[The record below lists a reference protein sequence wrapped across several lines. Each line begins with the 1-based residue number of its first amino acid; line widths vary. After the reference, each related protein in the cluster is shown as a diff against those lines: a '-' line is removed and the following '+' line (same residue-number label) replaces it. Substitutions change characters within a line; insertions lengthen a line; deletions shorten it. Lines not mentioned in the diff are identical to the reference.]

1 MSDSN
6 GNNSFMRKAIDL
18 FAGCGGLSE
27 GLRHAAFHVIH
38 AVEILETARSTYKLN
53 HSSTT
58 VDTDIRM
65 VNADDIL
72 HKHALLPGELD
83 LLAACPPCQGF
94 SAIRTKNQKAADDE
108 RNDLIFEVSRLAS
121 TLLPKAILIENV
133 PQIIQDYR
141 FDKFVSILKEKGYA
155 VNYGVLDAQ
164 NFSVPQRRKR
174 MILIACRLGNI
185 PIPQDSRRKITVRE
199 AIGKLPP
206 SDSDHHIRLHNM
218 RQQLSAIVQ
227 QRINLIKKNRCELP
241 RELVL
246 KCHIKYSSGFKDVY
260 GRMSWDDVSPTI
272 TRSSHNPSKGRFIHP
287 SENRGLTLF
296 EALLLQGF
304 PPHFR
309 FPENIGIGK
318 IASMI
323 GEAVPPPMAQ
333 AQAEH
338 IHKYLDLF
346 EQAKANG

>member
-1 MSDSN
+1 
-6 GNNSFMRKAIDL
+6 MRKAIDL

-27 GLRHAAFHVIH
+27 GLKHAEFQVIH
-38 AVEILETARSTYKLN
+38 AVEILETARKTYQLN
-53 HSSTT
+53 HFSTA
-58 VDTDIRM
+58 VDADVRK
-65 VNADDIL
+65 VNANYIL
-72 HKHALLPGELD
+72 NKHALQPGELD

-108 RNDLIFEVSRLAS
+108 RNDLILEVSRLAS
-121 TLLPKAILIENV
+121 TLQPKAILIENV

-141 FDKFVSILKEKGYA
+141 FSKFVDILKETGYK

-174 MILIACRLGNI
+174 MILIACRLGDI
-185 PIPQDSRRKITVRE
+185 PLPKHSRQKITVRE

-206 SDSDHHIRLHNM
+206 SDSKHDIRLHKM
-218 RQQLSAIVQ
+218 RQRLSATVQ
-227 QRINLIKKNRCELP
+227 QRVNLIKKNRCELP
-241 RELVL
+241 GELVL
-246 KCHIKYSSGFKDVY
+246 KCHIKYNTGFKDVY

-304 PPHFR
+304 PPNFR

-338 IHKYLDLF
+338 IHKYLDFF
-346 EQAKANG
+346 EQKREKG